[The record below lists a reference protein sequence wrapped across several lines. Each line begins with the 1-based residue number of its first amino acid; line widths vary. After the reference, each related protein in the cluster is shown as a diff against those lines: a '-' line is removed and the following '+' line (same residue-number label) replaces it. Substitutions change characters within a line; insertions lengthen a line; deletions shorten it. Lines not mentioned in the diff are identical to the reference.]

1 MFEALGRVMYRRRRW
16 VIVLALAALTFAG
29 VWGTGVFGRLG
40 SGGFEDPG
48 SESYRAA
55 ELAAT
60 ELGTSSPDV
69 IVLYSSP
76 TLTVD
81 DAQFREAVTGTL
93 DGLPSEDVGTVA
105 SYWSTQAEG
114 LVSNDRH
121 ATYAV
126 LTLPHGNVDQDAILD
141 SLKDELKAP
150 GLTTQIGGPTV
161 INRNINEQV
170 SADIGRAE
178 SISMPVLLV

>member
-16 VIVLALAALTFAG
+16 VVLAALAALVFAG

-40 SGGFEDPG
+40 SGGFEDPN
-48 SESYRAA
+48 SESYHAG

-60 ELGTSSPDV
+60 ALGSSSPDV
-69 IVLYSSP
+69 IALYSSP

-81 DAQFREAVTGTL
+81 DAQFRDAVTSTL
-93 DGLPSEDVGTVA
+93 DGLPPEHVGTVA

-114 LVSNDRH
+114 LVSTDRH

-126 LTLPHGNVDQDAILD
+126 L
-141 SLKDELKAP
+141 
-150 GLTTQIGGPTV
+150 
-161 INRNINEQV
+161 
-170 SADIGRAE
+170 
-178 SISMPVLLV
+178 